1 MHASLGK
8 TGLHHV
14 PGFVAIEPLSNVA
27 ALPAAT
33 RDDRKRKGA
42 CAGLPAMM
50 VYARFV
56 AWAIE
61 RAHFPM
67 PEHVMA
73 RFEVSKATANRWLNY
88 LAEAY
93 GVQRPRR
100 AANGDFLR
108 QEQDDE

>member
-1 MHASLGK
+1 MHASLGT
-8 TGLHHV
+8 TGLHRV

-27 ALPAAT
+27 ALPKPAPGNWH
-33 RDDRKRKGA
+33 RKGA
-42 CAGLPAMM
+42 CAGLPTMV

-61 RAHFPM
+61 RVHFPM
-67 PEHVMA
+67 PEHVMT

>member
-1 MHASLGK
+1 MHASLGT

-27 ALPAAT
+27 ALPKADTASSH
-33 RDDRKRKGA
+33 RKGL
-42 CAGLPAMM
+42 CAGLPTMV

-61 RAHFPM
+61 RVHFPM
-67 PEHVMA
+67 PEDVTA
-73 RFEVSKATANRWLNY
+73 RFEVSRATAHRWLNL

-93 GVQRPRR
+93 GVERPRR
-100 AANGDFLR
+100 AANGDFI
-108 QEQDDE
+108 QQDRDDD